1 MCVSIYIVPVLINLS
16 IFLSVFKVSSK
27 EIKLLRWDSNF
38 MRTWFNCPPQQ
49 KTLDIILDSFDSLL
63 GTFLRNHFQLSNL
76 S

>member
-1 MCVSIYIVPVLINLS
+1 
-16 IFLSVFKVSSK
+16 
-27 EIKLLRWDSNF
+27 